1 MDLINYLE
9 ITNHYFKQKIQ
20 MQLDLNFIRSQFPIF
35 QTDLGQ
41 EIAFFDN
48 AGGSFPAMQV
58 VDRLT
63 DFYKNYKIQPYGPN
77 ALGTKAGDAMD
88 LGRYTMAKLL
98 NVSIDEMTI
107 GASATQNL
115 NTLAIACNSIVTKG
129 SEVIVTEQDHEAN
142 IGGWERLCKQ
152 QNALLK
158 TWKVQQESGEL
169 LLDDLEKLLTP
180 QTKILCI
187 THSSNIIGT
196 MNPINQIA
204 DLVRPMGIRLIVDG
218 VSFAPHEFPNLDELK
233 CDAYVFSTYKTYG
246 THQGIMI
253 VRPDF
258 LEELDPQCHF
268 FNESTLYKRLDSAG
282 PNHASI
288 AALAGIGDYFEA
300 AYDHHFSNK
309 DLPLHEKTRKVSHL
323 MNAHENKLC
332 SHLLENIQELP
343 LRIFGKKTMEGREAN
358 ISLKAD
364 NVSSKTI
371 MDGLAKLNI
380 AVKHGHFYAY
390 RLMQAMKVADLNDGI
405 LRISFSHYNSMEEV
419 ERCVDGLKKLIV

>member
-1 MDLINYLE
+1 
-9 ITNHYFKQKIQ
+9 

-35 QTDLGQ
+35 QTELGQ
-41 EIAFFDN
+41 QIGFFDN

-58 VDRLT
+58 VDRLI

-77 ALGTKAGDAMD
+77 ALGMKAGEAMD
-88 LGRYTMAKLL
+88 LGQYTMAKLL
-98 NVSIDEMTI
+98 NVSKDEMTI

-129 SEVIVTEQDHEAN
+129 NEVIVTEQDHEAN
-142 IGGWERLCKQ
+142 IGGWDRLCRQ
-152 QNALLK
+152 QNAILK
-158 TWKVQQESGEL
+158 IWKVQPETGEL
-169 LLDDLEKLLTP
+169 LLEDLEKLLTP
-180 QTKILCI
+180 QTKILCV

-196 MNPINQIA
+196 INPINKIA
-204 DLVRPMGIRLIVDG
+204 SLTRPMGIRLVVDG

-246 THQGIMI
+246 THQGVMV

-268 FNESTLYKRLDSAG
+268 FNQSILYKRLDTAG

-300 AYDHHFSNK
+300 AHDHHFPNK
-309 DLPLHEKTRKVSHL
+309 NLPLHEKTRKISHV
-323 MNAHENKLC
+323 MNTHENKIC
-332 SHLLENIQELP
+332 TYLLENIQDLP
-343 LRIFGKKTMEGREAN
+343 LRIFGKKTMDGREAN
-358 ISLKAD
+358 ISMKAD
-364 NVSSKTI
+364 NVSSKSI
-371 MDGLAKLNI
+371 MDGLAKIDI
-380 AVKHGHFYAY
+380 ASKQGHFYAY
-390 RLMQAMKVADLNDGI
+390 RLMQAMKVDDLNDGI
-405 LRISFSHYNSMEEV
+405 LRLSFSHYNSMEEV